1 MADTTRRTFLKN
13 ATQAAA
19 GLTLA
24 GASPAMAGMNPI
36 YDARESGGAAPYHGA
51 EPHRGWG
58 AVVEYNPL
66 AEVQPAPVFATP
78 RPQPQ
83 PRPMPE
89 AASGHGLIRPEPATA
104 RRRFLFP
111 RPTPKPLRLD
121 MDYVDSREHRLNLLA
136 RRTGE
141 SFDGVF
147 RSGPVMY
154 DDALGEIDH
163 ILRDWR
169 RDEVVKIDRP
179 LIDLLSMVQE
189 EIGFEN
195 KITVVSG
202 YRSAATNSM
211 LRRKN
216 RAVAKNSYHMRGM
229 AVDIRLDGVSTN
241 TVRKLAMKMKA
252 GGVGYYP
259 RAGFIHLDT
268 GPVRTWRG

>member
-1 MADTTRRTFLKN
+1 MADTTRRLFLKT
-13 ATQAAA
+13 ATGAAA

-24 GASPAMAGMNPI
+24 GASPALAGMSPI
-36 YDARESGGAAPYHGA
+36 YDSGETGATARYHGA
-51 EPHRGWG
+51 DGWRGWG
-58 AVVEYNPL
+58 AVVQHHPL
-66 AEVQPAPVFATP
+66 AEMQPEPVFALP
-78 RPQPQ
+78 KPAPNRVRLQ
-83 PRPMPE
+83 
-89 AASGHGLIRPEPATA
+89 PEPAVA
-104 RRRFLFP
+104 RNRIYSPAPRR
-111 RPTPKPLRLD
+111 KPLRLD
-121 MDYVDSREHRLNLLA
+121 MDYIDSREHRLNLLA

-147 RSGPVMY
+147 RSGPVMF

-169 RDEVVKIDRP
+169 RDEVVKIDRS

-202 YRSAATNSM
+202 YRSAATNDM
-211 LRRKN
+211 LRRRN
-216 RAVAKNSYHMRGM
+216 RAVAKNSYHVRGM

-241 TVRKLAMKMKA
+241 TIRKLAMKMEA

>member
-24 GASPAMAGMNPI
+24 GASPALAGMTPI
-36 YDARESGGAAPYHGA
+36 YDARDPGGATPYHGM
-51 EPHRGWG
+51 EPNRGWG
-58 AVVEYNPL
+58 AVVEYSPL
-66 AEVQPAPVFATP
+66 AEVQPAPLLAP
-78 RPQPQ
+78 R
-83 PRPMPE
+83 RAMPV
-89 AASGHGLIRPEPATA
+89 AASAAAPERAYRQPEPATA
-104 RRRFLFP
+104 RRRFFP

-121 MDYVDSREHRLNLLA
+121 MDYVDTREHRLNLLA